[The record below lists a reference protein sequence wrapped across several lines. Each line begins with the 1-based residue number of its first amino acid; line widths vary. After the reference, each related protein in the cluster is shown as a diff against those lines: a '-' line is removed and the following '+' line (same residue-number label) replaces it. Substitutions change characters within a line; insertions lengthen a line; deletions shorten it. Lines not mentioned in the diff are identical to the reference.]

1 MSFVV
6 LPVAFLERKY
16 RGGFEKAAN
25 ETVWFMFFE
34 WKFLCRIDK
43 GAFQLEK
50 VFVQGPTNGINKE
63 NSSFS
68 IRWKDAI

>member
-50 VFVQGPTNGINKE
+50 VFVQGPTNGKRGILLVY
-63 NSSFS
+63 S